1 MAWVPIAAGV
11 GGSLVSGMLGNKGAK
26 QAANSAASAQQNL
39 QNQMFQEATKYQQQ
53 QEQQLRNEIAQLVG
67 GGNPFFSAA
76 QQVHPQQVS
85 PFNAVHFGPSGPVQ
99 QPGNKQGGQQPG
111 NKQPGSMQP
120 SPLSNM
126 QPGVRAPID
135 GGGAPPAVT
144 PQSPAPGPGPM
155 PHPGSPIFGSVHP
168 IVGGVR
174 SIL

>member
-26 QAANSAASAQQNL
+26 QAANNAASAQQNL

-111 NKQPGSMQP
+111 NKQP

-126 QPGVRAPID
+126 QPGVRSVID
-135 GGGAPPAVT
+135 GGGAPPAAT
-144 PQSPAPGPGPM
+144 PTPPAPGPT

-168 IVGGVR
+168 IIGGVR
-174 SIL
+174 SML